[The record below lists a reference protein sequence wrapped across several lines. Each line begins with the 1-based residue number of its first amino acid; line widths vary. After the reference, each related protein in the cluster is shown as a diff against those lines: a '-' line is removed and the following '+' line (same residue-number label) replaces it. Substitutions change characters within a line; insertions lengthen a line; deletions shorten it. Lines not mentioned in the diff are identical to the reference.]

1 MLKKKLLNGEIDH
14 LLFEDESTIRDYQ
27 ALLSTW
33 FPVGKQK
40 LIKTYGK
47 HFSVKLTGILNYET
61 GAVYVQEGLAFDAKV
76 FLTFLEKVLTLY
88 PKGKIVM
95 VLDNARVHH
104 AKLLVPF
111 LNANPR
117 LQLLFLPPYSPILN
131 QIEGL
136 WKWLKDSCINN
147 VFFSKYYQIT
157 LAVRSFIQWV
167 NTVPTQVID
176 RLCL

>member
-1 MLKKKLLNGEIDH
+1 M
-14 LLFEDESTIRDYQ
+14 
-27 ALLSTW
+27 STW
-33 FPVGKQK
+33 FPVGQQK

-61 GAVYVQEGLAFDAKV
+61 GPVHVMESLNFDATI
-76 FLTFLEKVLTLY
+76 FLSFLETVLEHY
-88 PKGKIVM
+88 PTGQIVM

-104 AKLLVPF
+104 AKLLRPF
-111 LNANPR
+111 LEANSR
-117 LQLLFLPPYSPILN
+117 LKFLFLPPYSPQLN

-147 VFFSKYYQIT
+147 VFFSKYYEIN
-157 LAVRSFIQWV
+157 LAVRSFVNWV
-167 NTVPTQVID
+167 NTVPKQVID